1 MNLVIVES
9 PTKAKIIQKYLNKLY
24 NDTYHVIA
32 SKGHICALDEKHL
45 SIDIDENAK
54 TFTPKYVIGKG
65 QEELVKRLKKLCKN
79 ADTIWLASDMD
90 REGEAIA
97 YHIKTTFAKE
107 LKNKTVHRVMFNE
120 ITQDALT
127 NAFDNPGSIDYNLVQ
142 SQECRRILDRL
153 VGYKLSPI
161 LWNMF
166 PNESVTLSAGRVQS
180 AALHLLLNREKEI
193 NNTLQD
199 PSSYWFCKGT
209 FKHIGSANL
218 FKNNKQHVID
228 TKVQTTIFLKNLF
241 MKFSVNK
248 TNIYEST
255 QSPELPLTTSA
266 LQQAAYNRYKFSPKK
281 TMQIAQNLYEMG
293 KITYMRT
300 DSTYINPKFQISSKY
315 HIINKYGNGYVT
327 KEKKHMIK
335 SAHEAIRPTNIEVDK
350 LANANPDEDKLY
362 GIIYNRT
369 LGFFMENAKYKH
381 CDINI
386 IDEGFESSMYFH
398 VTKKLTKFN
407 GFMIL
412 YGLKNDNCEKEFG
425 KFITEATDNLEKYGD
440 EANIE
445 IQQSW
450 SNPPP
455 HYNEA
460 MFIKNMEKLG
470 IGRPST
476 YSSILT
482 KLYDKKYIEK
492 KDVKGQVM
500 KGLKYNRY
508 KDDITHKQIE
518 TRLGEEKDKIV
529 VSILGSRIDQYLEKS
544 FDYIVDSG
552 FTSNMEAALDSIA
565 SSQTNSDKVL
575 WTFWDKFKGDLKEQ
589 HVDKNPNNPNS
600 STSVSR
606 EVTIKKNKYIIR
618 TAKYG
623 PVIEHKSKKEFIS
636 LTPYMKYIKK
646 SDSLD
651 GIDDN
656 DVCFLTSLP
665 YDINK
670 TTKLCYG
677 AYGFYL
683 KQNGF
688 SKRIDNMSK
697 YDDIFHKFNIS
708 RI

>member
-24 NDTYHVIA
+24 SNDTYHVIA

-45 SIDIDENAK
+45 SIDIDENTK

-97 YHIKTTFAKE
+97 FHIKTTFAKE

-127 NAFDNPGSIDYNLVQ
+127 KAFDNPGNIDYNLVQ

-166 PNESVTLSAGRVQS
+166 PNEAVTLSAGRVQS

-193 NNTLQD
+193 NNTLQN
-199 PSSYWFCKGT
+199 PPSYWFCKGI
-209 FKHIGSANL
+209 FKEIGTASL

-228 TKVQTTIFLKNLF
+228 TKVQSTIFLKNLF
-241 MKFSVNK
+241 MKFCVNK
-248 TNIYEST
+248 TNIHETS
-255 QSPELPLTTSA
+255 QSPEIPLTTSA

-281 TMQIAQNLYEMG
+281 TMQVAQNLYEMG

-300 DSTYINPKFQISSKY
+300 DSTYINPKFQALSKEHIESKY
-315 HIINKYGNGYVT
+315 GGDYVS
-327 KEKKHMIK
+327 KEKKHMVK
-335 SAHEAIRPTNIEVDK
+335 SAHEAIRPTNIEMDK
-350 LANANPDEDKLY
+350 LSNATPDEEKLY
-362 GIIYNRT
+362 SIIYNRT

-412 YGLKNDNCEKEFG
+412 YGLKNEKCDFT
-425 KFITEATDNLEKYGD
+425 KFIKDVGDNLERYGN
-440 EANIE
+440 ETNVE
-445 IQQSW
+445 IQQAW

-460 MFIKNMEKLG
+460 MFIKSMEKLG

-476 YSSILT
+476 YSSTLA

-492 KDVKGQVM
+492 KNVKGQVM

-508 KDDITHKQIE
+508 RDDITQKQVE
-518 TRLGEEKDKIV
+518 TQLGEEKDKIV
-529 VSILGSRIDQYLEKS
+529 VSTLGSRIDQYLEKS
-544 FDYIVDSG
+544 FDYIVDSS
-552 FTSNMEAALDSIA
+552 FTSNMEEALDNIA
-565 SSQTNSDKVL
+565 NSQTNSDRVL
-575 WTFWDKFKGDLKEQ
+575 WTFWDKFKGDLKVQNIDRKESRSNQ
-589 HVDKNPNNPNS
+589 NS
-600 STSVSR
+600 AAR
-606 EVTIKKNKYIIR
+606 EVTVKKTKYIIR

-636 LTPYMKYIKK
+636 LTPYMKSIKN
-646 SDSLD
+646 SDNLEA
-651 GIDDN
+651 IDEN

-688 SKRIDNMSK
+688 SKNIDNMSK
-697 YDDIFHKFNIS
+697 YDDIFKQFNIS
-708 RI
+708 RV